1 MKQSHQASLVM
12 SLNTYSTV
20 ENSLETYLTNGAAVN
35 ESFLPL
41 PFSFEFSKK

>member
-1 MKQSHQASLVM
+1 MKQRHQASLVM
-12 SLNTYSTV
+12 SLNMYSTMD
-20 ENSLETYLTNGAAVN
+20 NSMETYLTNGAAVN